1 MCIHTYV
8 PRFLAVV
15 SVTFEPVSCDAKE
28 GDTVNLTLKISTLL
42 ETSVTVT
49 VETIPVTAGENDY
62 MMVLVSTGSDPAHSY
77 LPTLTTLPVEC
88 TMSPNAMVAT
98 QRVSQ

>member
-1 MCIHTYV
+1 M
-8 PRFLAVV
+8 A
-15 SVTFEPVSCDAKE
+15 
-28 GDTVNLTLKISTLL
+28 LKINAMI

-62 MMVLVSTGSDPAHSY
+62 MMVLVFTGSDPAHSY

-88 TMSPNAMVAT
+88 TMSPNAIVAT
-98 QRVSQ
+98 LRVSQKELKCSW

>member
-1 MCIHTYV
+1 M
-8 PRFLAVV
+8 
-15 SVTFEPVSCDAKE
+15 
-28 GDTVNLTLKISTLL
+28 TVKINVML

-49 VETIPVTAGENDY
+49 METIPITAGENDY

-88 TMSPNAMVAT
+88 TISPDTMLAT
-98 QRVSQ
+98 LRASQKELKCSW